1 MLKTMATTSKLST
14 SVKSSERGLAMT
26 SRKFFARHTT
36 SSGGV
41 RFLSHVGKAKEEVV
55 IPPEA
60 ARLIKVILAEMEE
73 GRTVSVNSSAE
84 REITTQEAAGL
95 LKVSRP
101 FLVKLLETGQIPFR
115 KVGSRRRVL
124 AKDVLSYKKST
135 DSMRGRVLE
144 KLAKQAQELNMG
156 Y

>member
-41 RFLSHVGKAKEEVV
+41 RFLSHEGKAKEEVV

>member
-1 MLKTMATTSKLST
+1 MATTSTLST
-14 SVKSSERGLAMT
+14 SMKSSERGLAMT

-36 SSGGV
+36 RSGGV
-41 RFLSHVGKAKEEVV
+41 RFLSHVGKDKEEVV

-60 ARLIKVILAEMEE
+60 ARLIKVILGEMEE
-73 GRTVSVNSSAE
+73 GRMVSISSSAE

-95 LKVSRP
+95 LNVSRP